1 MADIVFDKD
10 IEEVY
15 GGGKKQTGGLLEDAK
30 TQRMLSGAGLGIS
43 ALAEMGGA
51 YSGYVQNSAQAD
63 YLRLQAE
70 QAGLQAQQRANM
82 LREQLY
88 GQISNS
94 FAGYAARGVDIGSG
108 TPVRMAE
115 MTMKEG
121 GADIQQLQR
130 NAQMQAQA
138 YRAQA
143 DILKSGSTL
152 EMFSGMANA
161 LAKGFLSYGMLFG

>member
-1 MADIVFDKD
+1 MAGIGFDKD

-15 GGGKKQTGGLLEDAK
+15 GGGRAREGGLLQDAK

-43 ALAEMGGA
+43 ALAELGSA
-51 YSGYVQNSAQAD
+51 YSGYMQNSAQAD
-63 YLRLQAE
+63 YLRLQAD

-94 FAGYAARGVDIGSG
+94 FASYAARGVDIGNG

-130 NAQMQAQA
+130 NAQAQAQA

-143 DILKSGSTL
+143 DMIKSGSTL
-152 EMFSGMANA
+152 EMFGGMFNA
-161 LAKGFLSYGMLFG
+161 LAKGFLSYGTMFG